1 MWSYNSYYDD
11 PNNVLMHSSHKYI
24 DKEYKNGR
32 WYYTYDEKAGGVRR
46 KESSASKTNVAYQ
59 KDLNS
64 LGLNL
69 KARNKVLNGTVRT
82 GYRDTKKRVNFNGI
96 IYDTGINPS
105 KAGVSNREKAIL
117 KNKEKENKEKKQIMR
132 DRIYSINNEQ
142 TQKQNAKAAEKE
154 HSDKTREIDIKNRK
168 AREKENLIK
177 DYDNKYDRVYEAAVK
192 LAALGQKN
200 SNARQQD
207 ISEAGKYME
216 KYWKEWKKAYDN
228 LPLEERE
235 ARKDEENELGLIL
248 WNLRNR
254 MGLQKKE
261 IFRVDE
267 HGMVKIK

>member
-1 MWSYNSYYDD
+1 MWSYNSFYDD

-24 DKEYKNGR
+24 DREWKNGR
-32 WYYTYDEKAGGVRR
+32 WQYTYDEKSGGVRR
-46 KESSASKTNVAYQ
+46 RESSASKTNVAYQ
-59 KDLNS
+59 KDVNS
-64 LGLNL
+64 LGLNP
-69 KARNKVLNGTVRT
+69 KTRNKVLNGSVRK
-82 GYRDTKKRVNFNGI
+82 GSRDTSLDFNRRRFRDFHRMSAKNNNLFNELKPYLSEI
-96 IYDTGINPS
+96 KDKHFS
-105 KAGVSNREKAIL
+105 DEK
-117 KNKEKENKEKKQIMR
+117 
-132 DRIYSINNEQ
+132 

-177 DYDNKYDRVYEAAVK
+177 DYDTKYDKVYEAAVK

-216 KYWKEWKKAYDN
+216 KYWQEWKKAYDD
-228 LPLEERE
+228 LPSEERE
-235 ARKDEENELGLIL
+235 AHKNEYDELGLIL

-261 IFRVDE
+261 TFRVDE